1 MGMLWAKT
9 PRLWRS
15 IVRKGAAEEN
25 ARDVVSQDWVR
36 LGYRALPAI
45 GRTITSSSDE
55 KFVYQP
61 IVDQATQV
69 AEAEA
74 GLLFLLDQEHGLLHC
89 HAANGPL
96 RGMQHT
102 AVRLGDGL
110 AGFAGATGQ
119 SIMVTN
125 PYQTPRFLQVEAA
138 QDKRTGFHSRSILTA
153 PLAIGDRLLGVL
165 QVRNKIGQESF
176 NENDD
181 LVFLAYTAH
190 VASVLDNTRL
200 YARIKAMMAADVR
213 PALEQRL

>member
-1 MGMLWAKT
+1 MSMLWAKT

-15 IVRKGAAEEN
+15 IVKKGVAAEN
-25 ARDVVSQDWVR
+25 DRDVVSQAWVR
-36 LGYRALPAI
+36 LGYRALPSI

-55 KFVYQP
+55 KFAYQP
-61 IVDQATQV
+61 IVDKATQV

-74 GLLFLLDQEHGLLHC
+74 GLLFLLDQAHGVLRC

-96 RGMQHT
+96 RGLQHT
-102 AVRLGDGL
+102 AVCLGEGL

-125 PYQTPRFLQVEAA
+125 PYQTPRFLQLEAA

-153 PLAIGDRLLGVL
+153 PLAIGDRILGVL
-165 QVRNKIGQESF
+165 QVRNKIGLEIF
-176 NENDD
+176 NENDN
-181 LVFLAYTAH
+181 LAFLAYTAH

-200 YARIKAMMAADVR
+200 YARLQVLLAADVR
-213 PALEQRL
+213 PVRD